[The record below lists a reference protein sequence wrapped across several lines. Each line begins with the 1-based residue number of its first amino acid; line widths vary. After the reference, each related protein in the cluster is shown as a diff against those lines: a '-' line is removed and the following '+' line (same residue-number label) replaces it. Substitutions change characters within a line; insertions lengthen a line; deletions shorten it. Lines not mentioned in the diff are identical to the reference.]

1 MAALGN
7 AFALL
12 NDDAQ
17 DVDVSAIAA
26 ALPAK
31 AAEPAPKAAAEPAG
45 ECPPFTCEVCH
56 AWGSTVDPAALDG
69 PAGSTCSASSPRP
82 ESRAR
87 PMRSAP
93 RDANACGS
101 GPASVLGSR

>member
-1 MAALGN
+1 MASLGN

-45 ECPPFTCEVCH
+45 ECPPAACIVFHACE
-56 AWGSTVDPAALDG
+56 SILNTPALDG
-69 PAGSTCSASSPRP
+69 AAGSTC
-82 ESRAR
+82 
-87 PMRSAP
+87 
-93 RDANACGS
+93 
-101 GPASVLGSR
+101 